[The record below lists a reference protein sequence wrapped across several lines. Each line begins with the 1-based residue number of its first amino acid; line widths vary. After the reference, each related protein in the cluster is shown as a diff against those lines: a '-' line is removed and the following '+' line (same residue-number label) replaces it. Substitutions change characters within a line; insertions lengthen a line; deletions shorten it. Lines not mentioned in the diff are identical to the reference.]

1 MYFIKYL
8 NFFIHY
14 SRMKSIHLLRRDIHQ
29 LHLEMTAI
37 LINEVKRIKV
47 KGNYILLLV
56 ENIVQT
62 YHQIMVI

>member
-1 MYFIKYL
+1 
-8 NFFIHY
+8 
-14 SRMKSIHLLRRDIHQ
+14 MKSIHLLRRDIHQ